1 MNIISL
7 GYQCCNAAA
16 LSALRLRKTA
26 LPFDWFKSPL
36 PSTVKVLKMLKD
48 PNFNM
53 QTLLKEM
60 FSVRSCNT
68 LNIHGFNVAHFH
80 LQQWKGWCSKDV
92 CIDAS
97 FDPCITTEEHLKC
110 ELMYKYDDVYSLT
123 AHPKVYEIF
132 ERRFNRL
139 KDMFFTQE
147 NILIYN
153 DIRIPESL
161 ANTWEPSMKEL
172 MSLNPLN
179 RLVYITYADRQLL
192 LPLVDKVEVYRLD
205 SRCVQGG
212 TSYARAMRSKIQ
224 SIFTGIS

>member
-1 MNIISL
+1 MNLISL
-7 GYQCCNAAA
+7 GYQCFNAQ
-16 LSALRLRKTA
+16 SLRSMGLRKTA
-26 LPFDWFKSPL
+26 LPFDWLNSPL

-60 FSVRSCNT
+60 FSVRSRNT
-68 LNIHGFNVAHFH
+68 VNIHGFNVAHFH
-80 LQQWKGWCSKDV
+80 LQQWEGWCSGDV
-92 CIDAS
+92 SECIDAS
-97 FDPCITTEEHLKC
+97 FDPRITAEERSSC
-110 ELMYKYDDVYSLT
+110 ELKYKYDNVYSLT

-153 DIRIPESL
+153 DIRISESI
-161 ANTWEPSMKEL
+161 ANTWEPSIKEL
-172 MSLNPLN
+172 MSLNSLN

-192 LPLVDKVEVYRLD
+192 LPLVDKV
-205 SRCVQGG
+205 
-212 TSYARAMRSKIQ
+212 
-224 SIFTGIS
+224 